1 DLDFKFR
8 VTSLRM
14 YNVYG
19 PRQALDNPYQGVL
32 GIFLGN
38 LLRGEPLTIYGD
50 GEQSRDFVY
59 VGDVADAWLRALE
72 NPASDGRV
80 FNLGS
85 GRETSINRLADLA
98 LAALGRSRR
107 DYPVRYASGRPGELR
122 RVAADVTR
130 ARTVLGWEPRTS
142 FTDGMAETVRWAV
155 QESRARPRELSPA
168 GGTARAG
175 SVS

>member
-1 DLDFKFR
+1 
-8 VTSLRM
+8 M

-38 LLRGEPLTIYGD
+38 LLRGEPLTIFGD

-59 VGDVADAWLRALE
+59 VGDVADAWLGALD
-72 NPASDGRV
+72 NPASHGRV

-85 GRETSINRLADLA
+85 GQETSINRLADLA

-107 DYPVRYASGRPGELR
+107 DHPVRYAPGRPGELR
-122 RVAADVTR
+122 RVAADVSR
-130 ARTVLGWEPRTS
+130 ARAALGWTPRTP
-142 FTDGMAETVRWAV
+142 FADGLAETVCWAV
-155 QESRARPRELSPA
+155 QQA
-168 GGTARAG
+168 GGRAPQADPAAGPARAG